1 MENGSAAISHKPPQ
15 ACSSAPENTNL
26 SAWSTVPLQPRR
38 QSSLS
43 TPFFHPEIL
52 PQRNVSHCLQFPRS
66 WWESCWLEAQQWS
79 IPTLGTC
86 PGFSVHGD
94 PRDLDPTGGA
104 ATLSSHPKTIREQSQ
119 GAAAHG
125 WAVSVLPL
133 DEQSWEE
140 PFQGQTRR
148 RQRG

>member
-1 MENGSAAISHKPPQ
+1 MENGSAAIGRKPPR
-15 ACSSAPENTNL
+15 ARSSAPENTNL
-26 SAWSTVPLQPRR
+26 SAWSSVPPEPRR

-43 TPFFHPEIL
+43 TPFFQPEIL
-52 PQRNVSHCLQFPRS
+52 PQRNVSHCLQFLRR
-66 WWESCWLEAQQWS
+66 WWESCWLEAQHRS
-79 IPTLGTC
+79 VPALGTRQ
-86 PGFSVHGD
+86 GFALQSIHGD
-94 PRDLDPTGGA
+94 PREPDPTGGT

-140 PFQGQTRR
+140 PFQG
-148 RQRG
+148 

>member
-1 MENGSAAISHKPPQ
+1 MQFNLWKMDRQPSAVSLLRARF
-15 ACSSAPENTNL
+15 SALENTNL
-26 SAWSTVPLQPRR
+26 SAWSSIPPEPRR

-43 TPFFHPEIL
+43 TPFFQPEIL
-52 PQRNVSHCLQFPRS
+52 PQRNVSHCLQFLRR
-66 WWESCWLEAQQWS
+66 WWESCWLEAQHRS
-79 IPTLGTC
+79 VPALGTRR
-86 PGFSVHGD
+86 GFELQSIYGD
-94 PRDLDPTGGA
+94 PREPDPTGGT

-140 PFQGQTRR
+140 PFQG
-148 RQRG
+148 